1 MSTQPSTYV
10 HADPNALSVPT
21 NIQEIP
27 AWAQEIKNLLLAMN
41 QNLSLVIG
49 QAAAHHT
56 DIGTTQATLNNHD
69 SSITNLDAL
78 IVKLGADIAK
88 IGTAAASGSSLA
100 SATKA
105 PKLATP
111 DKFDGSDK
119 NKAIS
124 FRVAVSHYLR
134 ISYPGSTVDEQIA
147 FIISCLDGKAHE
159 WLEPY
164 LEEDVVKGNPVSWLH
179 NLDAFWLQ
187 FNARWNV
194 QNRTEN
200 FRAKLRT
207 LKQTKGVQ
215 DYYKD
220 FQTYSQGLGYND
232 PSLRDMF
239 YDGLSHKIK
248 ETLMVQD
255 YDHADA
261 SVTLAT
267 LAEKALK
274 VDQRLEQFAAQH
286 KGSSSSSNQ
295 SGSKS
300 STSTSAA
307 AQGAPRDKLSVGEQ
321 VYAIVDGKAKKG
333 VLQKIGQNAK
343 GIAVPIVKW
352 NDGTTMDVTFKTI
365 KKDNHPATA
374 TSTPAPK
381 ASSSSSSSRNSGP
394 SPMDLDSASSKGK
407 KPIICATCGGRGH
420 YANQCPSKSY
430 SGHEAHISEDESEN
444 GDL

>member
-56 DIGTTQATLNNHD
+56 DLGTTQATLNNHD

-88 IGTAAASGSSLA
+88 IGTAAASGSSIA

-365 KKDNHPATA
+365 KKDNHPITA

-381 ASSSSSSSRNSGP
+381 ASSSSSARNSGP

>member
-10 HADPNALSVPT
+10 HANPNALSVPT

-88 IGTAAASGSSLA
+88 IGTAAASGSSIAL
-100 SATKA
+100 ATKA

-111 DKFDGSDK
+111 DKFDG
-119 NKAIS
+119 
-124 FRVAVSHYLR
+124 
-134 ISYPGSTVDEQIA
+134 ISYPGST
-147 FIISCLDGKAHE
+147 AHE

-164 LEEDVVKGNPVSWLH
+164 LEEDVVKGNPVLGSTIWMPSGCNSMH
-179 NLDAFWLQ
+179 AGMSKIGQ
-187 FNARWNV
+187 
-194 QNRTEN
+194 RTSAPSCAPSN
-200 FRAKLRT
+200 KP
-207 LKQTKGVQ
+207 KGVQ

-286 KGSSSSSNQ
+286 KGSPPLQTNLEANPAPLRQQQPRERPGINCLLGNRCMQLWMERLRRGSSKNW
-295 SGSKS
+295 
-300 STSTSAA
+300 
-307 AQGAPRDKLSVGEQ
+307 P
-321 VYAIVDGKAKKG
+321 
-333 VLQKIGQNAK
+333 NAK

-365 KKDNHPATA
+365 KKDNHPVTA

-381 ASSSSSSSRNSGP
+381 ASSSSS
-394 SPMDLDSASSKGK
+394 
-407 KPIICATCGGRGH
+407 CATLVLH
-420 YANQCPSKSY
+420 QWT
-430 SGHEAHISEDESEN
+430 
-444 GDL
+444 

>member
-1 MSTQPSTYV
+1 
-10 HADPNALSVPT
+10 
-21 NIQEIP
+21 
-27 AWAQEIKNLLLAMN
+27 MN

-56 DIGTTQATLNNHD
+56 DIGTTQATLSNHD

-100 SATKA
+100 SATRL
-105 PKLATP
+105 P
-111 DKFDGSDK
+111 
-119 NKAIS
+119 N
-124 FRVAVSHYLR
+124 LR
-134 ISYPGSTVDEQIA
+134 RQTNLMVDEQIA

-207 LKQTKGVQ
+207 LKQTKESKIITRTSRPTLKALVTTILLSG
-215 DYYKD
+215 
-220 FQTYSQGLGYND
+220 TY
-232 PSLRDMF
+232 
-239 YDGLSHKIK
+239 
-248 ETLMVQD
+248 

-352 NDGTTMDVTFKTI
+352 NDGSTMDVTFKL
-365 KKDNHPATA
+365 
-374 TSTPAPK
+374 
-381 ASSSSSSSRNSGP
+381 SRRITTQPLQPPLLLPRLPPPPPHAILVLPYG
-394 SPMDLDSASSKGK
+394 LRLCLFKRQK
-407 KPIICATCGGRGH
+407 TH
-420 YANQCPSKSY
+420 YMRNMWR
-430 SGHEAHISEDESEN
+430 
-444 GDL
+444 

>member
-10 HADPNALSVPT
+10 HANPNALSVPT

-41 QNLSLVIG
+41 QNLL
-49 QAAAHHT
+49 
-56 DIGTTQATLNNHD
+56 
-69 SSITNLDAL
+69 
-78 IVKLGADIAK
+78 
-88 IGTAAASGSSLA
+88 GTAAASGSSIAL
-100 SATKA
+100 ATKA

-124 FRVAVSHYLR
+124 FRWMSKC
-134 ISYPGSTVDEQIA
+134 

-267 LAEKALK
+267 LAEKAL
-274 VDQRLEQFAAQH
+274 R
-286 KGSSSSSNQ
+286 
-295 SGSKS
+295 
-300 STSTSAA
+300 
-307 AQGAPRDKLSVGEQ
+307 
-321 VYAIVDGKAKKG
+321 
-333 VLQKIGQNAK
+333 
-343 GIAVPIVKW
+343 
-352 NDGTTMDVTFKTI
+352 
-365 KKDNHPATA
+365 
-374 TSTPAPK
+374 
-381 ASSSSSSSRNSGP
+381 
-394 SPMDLDSASSKGK
+394 
-407 KPIICATCGGRGH
+407 
-420 YANQCPSKSY
+420 
-430 SGHEAHISEDESEN
+430 
-444 GDL
+444 

>member
-1 MSTQPSTYV
+1 MSTQPSTCM
-10 HADPNALSVPT
+10 HANPNVLSVPT

-49 QAAAHHT
+49 QLAAHHT
-56 DIGTTQATLNNHD
+56 DIGTTQATLSNHD

-100 SATKA
+100 LATKA
-105 PKLATP
+105 PKLAMP

-164 LEEDVVKGNPVSWLH
+164 LEEDVVKGSPVSWLH

-187 FNARWNV
+187 FNAHWNV

-200 FRAKLRT
+200 FCAKLRT

-215 DYYKD
+215 DYHKD
-220 FQTYSQGLGYND
+220 FQTYSQGLGYNNT
-232 PSLRDMF
+232 SLRDMF
-239 YDGLSHKIK
+239 YNGLSHRIK

-261 SVTLAT
+261 SVTLDA

-274 VDQRLEQFAAQH
+274 VDQRLEQFAAQY
-286 KGSSSSSNQ
+286 KGSSSLNQ

-300 STSTSAA
+300 STSTSTA

-333 VLQKIGQNAK
+333 VLQKVGQNAK

-352 NDGTTMDVTFKTI
+352 NDGTTMDVTFKSL

-374 TSTPAPK
+374 TSTSAPK
-381 ASSSSSSSRNSGP
+381 ASFSSSSRNSGP

-430 SGHEAHISEDESEN
+430 SGHEAHISEDELEN
-444 GDL
+444 GHL

>member
-1 MSTQPSTYV
+1 
-10 HADPNALSVPT
+10 
-21 NIQEIP
+21 
-27 AWAQEIKNLLLAMN
+27 MN

-56 DIGTTQATLNNHD
+56 DLGTTQATLNNHD

-100 SATKA
+100 LATKA

-111 DKFDGSDK
+111 DKFD
-119 NKAIS
+119 
-124 FRVAVSHYLR
+124 R

-159 WLEPY
+159 WLDPY
-164 LEEDVVKGNPVSWLH
+164 LEEDIVKGKPVSWLH

-187 FNARWNV
+187 FNGRWNV

-200 FRAKLRT
+200 FCAKLRT

-220 FQTYSQGLGYND
+220 FQTYSQGLGYNN

-274 VDQRLEQFAAQH
+274 VDQHLEQFAAQH
-286 KGSSSSSNQ
+286 KGPSSSSNQ

-307 AQGAPRDKLSVGEQ
+307 AQGAPRDKLSS
-321 VYAIVDGKAKKG
+321 
-333 VLQKIGQNAK
+333 
-343 GIAVPIVKW
+343 IVKW
-352 NDGTTMDVTFKTI
+352 NDGTTMDVTFKSL
-365 KKDNHPATA
+365 KKDNHPVTA

-381 ASSSSSSSRNSGP
+381 ASSSSSLRNSGS

-407 KPIICATCGGRGH
+407 KPILCATCGGRGH

-430 SGHEAHISEDESEN
+430 SGHEAHISEDELEN

>member
-56 DIGTTQATLNNHD
+56 DIGTTQATLSNHD

-286 KGSSSSSNQ
+286 KGSSPSSNQ

-343 GIAVPIVKW
+343 GLQFQLLS
-352 NDGTTMDVTFKTI
+352 GMM
-365 KKDNHPATA
+365 
-374 TSTPAPK
+374 AP
-381 ASSSSSSSRNSGP
+381 P
-394 SPMDLDSASSKGK
+394 WTL
-407 KPIICATCGGRGH
+407 
-420 YANQCPSKSY
+420 PSKLSRRITTQPLPPPLLPQGFLLLLLAQFWSFPY
-430 SGHEAHISEDESEN
+430 GLRLCLFKRQKTHYMRN
-444 GDL
+444 MWR

>member
-10 HADPNALSVPT
+10 HANPNALSAPT

-56 DIGTTQATLNNHD
+56 DLGTTQATLNNHD

-100 SATKA
+100 LATKA

-111 DKFDGSDK
+111 DKFD
-119 NKAIS
+119 
-124 FRVAVSHYLR
+124 R

-159 WLEPY
+159 WLDPY
-164 LEEDVVKGNPVSWLH
+164 LEEDIVKGKPVSWLH

-187 FNARWNV
+187 FNGCWNV

-200 FRAKLRT
+200 FCAKLRT

-220 FQTYSQGLGYND
+220 FQTYSQGLGYNN

-274 VDQRLEQFAAQH
+274 VDQHLEQFAAQD
-286 KGSSSSSNQ
+286 KGPSSSSNQ

-333 VLQKIGQNAK
+333 VLQKVGQNAK

-352 NDGTTMDVTFKTI
+352 NDGTTMDVTFKSL
-365 KKDNHPATA
+365 KKDNHPVTA

-381 ASSSSSSSRNSGP
+381 ASSSSSLCNSGS

-430 SGHEAHISEDESEN
+430 SGHEAHISEDELEN

>member
-10 HADPNALSVPT
+10 HANPNALSVPT

-56 DIGTTQATLNNHD
+56 DLGTTCHALEAFYLVVVVGSDTTQATLNNHD

-88 IGTAAASGSSLA
+88 LGTAAASGSSLA
-100 SATKA
+100 LATKA
-105 PKLATP
+105 PRLAMP
-111 DKFDGSDK
+111 DKFDG
-119 NKAIS
+119 
-124 FRVAVSHYLR
+124 

-147 FIISCLDGKAHE
+147 FIIFCLDGKSHE
-159 WLEPY
+159 WLDPY
-164 LEEDVVKGNPVSWLH
+164 LEEDVVTGKPVPWLH

-187 FNARWNV
+187 FNAHWNV

-200 FRAKLRT
+200 FCTKLRT
-207 LKQTKGVQ
+207 LIQTKGVQ

-220 FQTYSQGLGYND
+220 FQTYSQGLGYNNR
-232 PSLRDMF
+232 SLRDMF

-255 YDHADA
+255 YDCADA

-267 LAEKALK
+267 LAEKAFK
-274 VDQRLEQFAAQH
+274 VDQCLEQFAAQH
-286 KGSSSSSNQ
+286 KGSTSSSSNQ

-307 AQGAPRDKLSVGEQ
+307 AQGVPRDKLSFGEQ
-321 VYAIVDGKAKKG
+321 VYAIVDEKAKKG
-333 VLQKIGQNAK
+333 VLQEIGQNAK
-343 GIAVPIVKW
+343 GV
-352 NDGTTMDVTFKTI
+352 MDMTF
-365 KKDNHPATA
+365 
-374 TSTPAPK
+374 
-381 ASSSSSSSRNSGP
+381 
-394 SPMDLDSASSKGK
+394 L
-407 KPIICATCGGRGH
+407 
-420 YANQCPSKSY
+420 
-430 SGHEAHISEDESEN
+430 
-444 GDL
+444 L

>member
-1 MSTQPSTYV
+1 MLTQPSTYV
-10 HADPNALSVPT
+10 HANPNALSVPT

-88 IGTAAASGSSLA
+88 IGTAAASGSSIAL
-100 SATKA
+100 ATKA
-105 PKLATP
+105 PKLAMP

-220 FQTYSQGLGYND
+220 FQTYSQGL
-232 PSLRDMF
+232 
-239 YDGLSHKIK
+239 
-248 ETLMVQD
+248 D

-321 VYAIVDGKAKKG
+321 VYAIVMERLRRGSSKKLAKMPKG
-333 VLQKIGQNAK
+333 LQFQLLSGMMAPPWMLPSKLSRRI
-343 GIAVPIVKW
+343 
-352 NDGTTMDVTFKTI
+352 TTQSL
-365 KKDNHPATA
+365 PP
-374 TSTPAPK
+374 TPAPRLPPPPP
-381 ASSSSSSSRNSGP
+381 AQSGP
-394 SPMDLDSASSKGK
+394 SPMDLDSASQRQK
-407 KPIICATCGGRGH
+407 TYYMR
-420 YANQCPSKSY
+420 NMWR
-430 SGHEAHISEDESEN
+430 
-444 GDL
+444 

>member
-10 HADPNALSVPT
+10 HAIPMRCLSPP
-21 NIQEIP
+21 ISRRY
-27 AWAQEIKNLLLAMN
+27 LR
-41 QNLSLVIG
+41 

-56 DIGTTQATLNNHD
+56 DLGTTQATLNNHD

-88 IGTAAASGSSLA
+88 IGTALRLVLYCLGYQGSQ
-100 SATKA
+100 TC
-105 PKLATP
+105 TP
-111 DKFDGSDK
+111 DKFDG
-119 NKAIS
+119 
-124 FRVAVSHYLR
+124 

-286 KGSSSSSNQ
+286 KGSLLFKPIWKQ
-295 SGSKS
+295 IQH
-300 STSTSAA
+300 STSAA

-321 VYAIVDGKAKKG
+321 VYALWMERLRRGSSKNWP
-333 VLQKIGQNAK
+333 NAK

-365 KKDNHPATA
+365 KKDNHPVTA
-374 TSTPAPK
+374 TPLLLPRLPPPPPA
-381 ASSSSSSSRNSGP
+381 RNSGP
-394 SPMDLDSASSKGK
+394 SLW
-407 KPIICATCGGRGH
+407 T
-420 YANQCPSKSY
+420 
-430 SGHEAHISEDESEN
+430 
-444 GDL
+444 

>member
-1 MSTQPSTYV
+1 MPSQCAVCPHQYPGDTCVGPGDQKPPPGY
-10 HADPNALSVPT
+10 
-21 NIQEIP
+21 E
-27 AWAQEIKNLLLAMN
+27 

-88 IGTAAASGSSLA
+88 IGTAAASGSSIAL
-100 SATKA
+100 ATKA
-105 PKLATP
+105 PKLARQT
-111 DKFDGSDK
+111 
-119 NKAIS
+119 N
-124 FRVAVSHYLR
+124 LM
-134 ISYPGSTVDEQIA
+134 VDEQIA

-321 VYAIVDGKAKKG
+321 
-333 VLQKIGQNAK
+333 
-343 GIAVPIVKW
+343 
-352 NDGTTMDVTFKTI
+352 
-365 KKDNHPATA
+365 DNHPATA
-374 TSTPAPK
+374 TPLLLPRLPPPPPAQLW
-381 ASSSSSSSRNSGP
+381 SF
-394 SPMDLDSASSKGK
+394 PMDLDSASSKGK
-407 KPIICATCGGRGH
+407 KPL
-420 YANQCPSKSY
+420 YAQHVEVGDTMPINAPPNPTL
-430 SGHEAHISEDESEN
+430 AMRPISLRMSRKMGTSEH
-444 GDL
+444 

>member
-1 MSTQPSTYV
+1 MSTQPSTFV
-10 HADPNALSVPT
+10 HANPNALSVPT

-69 SSITNLDAL
+69 S
-78 IVKLGADIAK
+78 
-88 IGTAAASGSSLA
+88 TAAASGSSLA
-100 SATKA
+100 LATKA

-164 LEEDVVKGNPVSWLH
+164 LEEDVVKGNP
-179 NLDAFWLQ
+179 
-187 FNARWNV
+187 
-194 QNRTEN
+194 
-200 FRAKLRT
+200 
-207 LKQTKGVQ
+207 
-215 DYYKD
+215 D
-220 FQTYSQGLGYND
+220 FQTYSQGLGYNN

-286 KGSSSSSNQ
+286 KGSS
-295 SGSKS
+295 
-300 STSTSAA
+300 
-307 AQGAPRDKLSVGEQ
+307 P
-321 VYAIVDGKAKKG
+321 
-333 VLQKIGQNAK
+333 LQTNLEA
-343 GIAVPIVKW
+343 
-352 NDGTTMDVTFKTI
+352 N
-365 KKDNHPATA
+365 
-374 TSTPAPK
+374 PAPL
-381 ASSSSSSSRNSGP
+381 RQQQPRERPG
-394 SPMDLDSASSKGK
+394 
-407 KPIICATCGGRGH
+407 
-420 YANQCPSKSY
+420 
-430 SGHEAHISEDESEN
+430 
-444 GDL
+444 

>member
-10 HADPNALSVPT
+10 HANPNALSDKQLPI
-21 NIQEIP
+21 IQT
-27 AWAQEIKNLLLAMN
+27 LAPHR
-41 QNLSLVIG
+41 LPS
-49 QAAAHHT
+49 T
-56 DIGTTQATLNNHD
+56 HD

-88 IGTAAASGSSLA
+88 IGTAAASGSSFA

-111 DKFDGSDK
+111 DKFDG
-119 NKAIS
+119 
-124 FRVAVSHYLR
+124 

-147 FIISCLDGKAHE
+147 FVISCLDGKAHE

-164 LEEDVVKGNPVSWLH
+164 LEEDIVKGKPVSWLH

-200 FRAKLRT
+200 FCAKLHT

-220 FQTYSQGLGYND
+220 FQTYSQGLGN
-232 PSLRDMF
+232 
-239 YDGLSHKIK
+239 SHGS
-248 ETLMVQD
+248 D

-274 VDQRLEQFAAQH
+274 VDQHLEQFAAQH

-333 VLQKIGQNAK
+333 VLQKVGQNAK

-352 NDGTTMDVTFKTI
+352 NDGTTMDVTFKTL
-365 KKDNHPATA
+365 KKDNHPVTA

-381 ASSSSSSSRNSGP
+381 ASSSSSSSCNSGP
-394 SPMDLDSASSKGK
+394 SLW
-407 KPIICATCGGRGH
+407 T
-420 YANQCPSKSY
+420 
-430 SGHEAHISEDESEN
+430 
-444 GDL
+444 

>member
-1 MSTQPSTYV
+1 MSTQPSTY
-10 HADPNALSVPT
+10 DKRLPI
-21 NIQEIP
+21 IQ
-27 AWAQEIKNLLLAMN
+27 
-41 QNLSLVIG
+41 
-49 QAAAHHT
+49 
-56 DIGTTQATLNNHD
+56 IGTTQATLNNHEQHHQ
-69 SSITNLDAL
+69 LDAL

-88 IGTAAASGSSLA
+88 IGTALRLVLLPWLPRLPNLQRQTNLMGSHILA
-100 SATKA
+100 QQWMS
-105 PKLATP
+105 KLLL
-111 DKFDGSDK
+111 F
-119 NKAIS
+119 
-124 FRVAVSHYLR
+124 
-134 ISYPGSTVDEQIA
+134 
-147 FIISCLDGKAHE
+147 SCLDGKAHE

-321 VYAIVDGKAKKG
+321 
-333 VLQKIGQNAK
+333 
-343 GIAVPIVKW
+343 W

-365 KKDNHPATA
+365 KKDNHPVTA
-374 TSTPAPK
+374 TPLLLPRLPPPPPL
-381 ASSSSSSSRNSGP
+381 RNSGP
-394 SPMDLDSASSKGK
+394 SHGLRLCLLKGK

>member
-10 HADPNALSVPT
+10 HANPNALSVPT

-41 QNLSLVIG
+41 QNLLGHRTSG
-49 QAAAHHT
+49 CPSYRYRH
-56 DIGTTQATLNNHD
+56 TQATLNNHD

-88 IGTAAASGSSLA
+88 IGTAAA
-100 SATKA
+100 
-105 PKLATP
+105 
-111 DKFDGSDK
+111 
-119 NKAIS
+119 
-124 FRVAVSHYLR
+124 

-286 KGSSSSSNQ
+286 KGS
-295 SGSKS
+295 
-300 STSTSAA
+300 
-307 AQGAPRDKLSVGEQ
+307 PP
-321 VYAIVDGKAKKG
+321 
-333 VLQKIGQNAK
+333 LQTNLEA
-343 GIAVPIVKW
+343 
-352 NDGTTMDVTFKTI
+352 N
-365 KKDNHPATA
+365 
-374 TSTPAPK
+374 PAPL
-381 ASSSSSSSRNSGP
+381 RQQQPRERPGINCLLGNRC
-394 SPMDLDSASSKGK
+394 MHCGWKG
-407 KPIICATCGGRGH
+407 
-420 YANQCPSKSY
+420 
-430 SGHEAHISEDESEN
+430 
-444 GDL
+444 

>member
-1 MSTQPSTYV
+1 MCMP
-10 HADPNALSVPT
+10 
-21 NIQEIP
+21 IP
-27 AWAQEIKNLLLAMN
+27 MRC
-41 QNLSLVIG
+41 
-49 QAAAHHT
+49 
-56 DIGTTQATLNNHD
+56 
-69 SSITNLDAL
+69 
-78 IVKLGADIAK
+78 
-88 IGTAAASGSSLA
+88 TAAASGSSIA

-164 LEEDVVKGNPVSWLH
+164 LEEDVVKGIL
-179 NLDAFWLQ
+179 
-187 FNARWNV
+187 
-194 QNRTEN
+194 TEN
-200 FRAKLRT
+200 FHAKLRT

-365 KKDNHPATA
+365 KKDNHPVTA
-374 TSTPAPK
+374 TSTPPPRLPPPPLRATLVLPYGLRLCLLK
-381 ASSSSSSSRNSGP
+381 RQKTYYMRN
-394 SPMDLDSASSKGK
+394 MW
-407 KPIICATCGGRGH
+407 R
-420 YANQCPSKSY
+420 
-430 SGHEAHISEDESEN
+430 
-444 GDL
+444 